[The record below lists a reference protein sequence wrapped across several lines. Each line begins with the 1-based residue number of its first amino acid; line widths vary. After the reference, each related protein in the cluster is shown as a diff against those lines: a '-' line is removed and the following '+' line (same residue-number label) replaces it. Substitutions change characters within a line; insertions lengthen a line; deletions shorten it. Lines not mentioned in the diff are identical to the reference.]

1 MSYATLGWGDAAEP
15 AGGDVVDEAVAA
27 EVGAEEGAALEAL
40 EVVADGLVELD
51 GWDGVL
57 FQNSIDRSSDFSV
70 VMAED
75 FAKAFHPSDWP

>member
-1 MSYATLGWGDAAEP
+1 M
-15 AGGDVVDEAVAA
+15 
-27 EVGAEEGAALEAL
+27 EVGSESDGRLDSGNSGV